1 MTRVAYVCADPGIPV
16 FGTKGASVHIQ
27 EIVRAWRRRGAEVEV
42 YAVRLGDVEHVPAD
56 LADLVVHH
64 VPVGRVGSG
73 SGADDPGAAARR
85 EVAQRQAA
93 AEIGRRVVAAAPDVV
108 YERYSLFSG
117 VLHLARRGLGAGVRT
132 VLEVNAPLIDEQ
144 QRHRVLVDEA
154 GSVDA
159 LRAQVGAADVVACV
173 SERVAGWV
181 RERTGVDQGAGA
193 ELAARGGEAAGVD
206 RGPRAARVVVVPNG
220 VNTRRIRAVTPDL
233 DGDPVVVF
241 VGTLK
246 PWHGVEDLLEAA
258 ALAQRPWR
266 LRIVGDGPQREA
278 IEQAA
283 ARHGLAVQLTGAL
296 APEEVPAALEGALVA
311 VAPYPSSDDHYF
323 SPLKV
328 YEYGAAALPVV
339 ASRIGQIPAVVQ
351 DGVTGVL
358 VPPSDPAALAAAVD
372 ALVADPDAARAMGA
386 AARRLME
393 REHSWEHVLD
403 ATLAPVT
410 STARPA
416 SGHTSA
422 AVSTEPVS
430 TVTLS
435 TEPVS
440 TGTVPSAPASS
451 AAPAAGGR

>member
-42 YAVRLGDVEHVPAD
+42 YAVRLGDADHVPAD

-64 VPVGRVGSG
+64 VPVGRTGS
-73 SGADDPGAAARR
+73 STGAADPGAAARR

-93 AEIGRRVVAAAPDVV
+93 AEIGARVVAAAPDVV

-117 VLHLARRGLGAGVRT
+117 VLHLARRGLGARVRT
-132 VLEVNAPLIDEQ
+132 ILEVNAPLIDEQ

-173 SERVAGWV
+173 SERVAAWV
-181 RERTGVDQGAGA
+181 RERTGADVADGDGATGGTRVA
-193 ELAARGGEAAGVD
+193 DLAGTTSG
-206 RGPRAARVVVVPNG
+206 ARVVVVPNG

-233 DGDPVVVF
+233 ETDPVVVF

-258 ALAQRPWR
+258 ALAGEAWR

-278 IEQAA
+278 VEQAA
-283 ARHGLAVQLTGAL
+283 ARHGLSVELTGAL
-296 APEEVPAALEGALVA
+296 APEDVPAALEGALVA
-311 VAPYPSSDDHYF
+311 VAPYPASDDHYF

-351 DGVTGVL
+351 DGVTGLL
-358 VPPSDPAALAAAVD
+358 VPASDPAALAAAVD
-372 ALVADPDAARAMGA
+372 ALVADPAAARRMGA

-403 ATLAPVT
+403 ATLTPVT
-410 STARPA
+410 STTRPA

-422 AVSTEPVS
+422 GV
-430 TVTLS
+430 S

-440 TGTVPSAPASS
+440 TGTVPTGAASS

>member
-42 YAVRLGDVEHVPAD
+42 YAVRLGDVDHVPAD

-73 SGADDPGAAARR
+73 PGGDDPGAAARR

-117 VLHLARRGLGAGVRT
+117 VLHLARRGLGGGVRT

-144 QRHRVLVDEA
+144 RRHRVLVDEA

-173 SERVAGWV
+173 SERVAAWV
-181 RERTGVDQGAGA
+181 RERTGADEGGAVQGAG
-193 ELAARGGEAAGVD
+193 
-206 RGPRAARVVVVPNG
+206 AARVVVVPNG

-258 ALAQRPWR
+258 AMARRPWR

-278 IEQAA
+278 VEQAA
-283 ARHGLAVQLTGAL
+283 ARHGLAVELTGAV

-311 VAPYPSSDDHYF
+311 VAPYPASDDHYF

-358 VPPSDPAALAAAVD
+358 VPPSDPVALAAAVD
-372 ALVADPDAARAMGA
+372 ALVDDPDAARALGA

-410 STARPA
+410 STAPPA
-416 SGHTSA
+416 SPHTS
-422 AVSTEPVS
+422 V
-430 TVTLS
+430 
-435 TEPVS
+435 
-440 TGTVPSAPASS
+440 
-451 AAPAAGGR
+451 PAAGGR